1 MCVLNRLV
9 ANVALVMAMVAG
21 TAFMALPANAMT
33 WDLSNVVFAD
43 GGTATGTI
51 TPDGFGLD
59 LTAWDIT
66 VSGGSDGDFP
76 GFTFNTTQSSF
87 TFSGP
92 GDSLDPE
99 PEIDFQAS
107 CCFDTDIKLIL
118 PVFSL
123 PAAGG
128 VVDLATT
135 VSPFLSGGVNFI
147 SVQSISPNVNVEFQR
162 FIVSGSLIS
171 ETAATPLPATLPL
184 FATGLGALGLFG
196 WSRKRKN
203 ATLAT

>member
-1 MCVLNRLV
+1 M
-9 ANVALVMAMVAG
+9 
-21 TAFMALPANAMT
+21 
-33 WDLSNVVFAD
+33 
-43 GGTATGTI
+43 
-51 TPDGFGLD
+51 
-59 LTAWDIT
+59 
-66 VSGGSDGDFP
+66 
-76 GFTFNTTQSSF
+76 
-87 TFSGP
+87 
-92 GDSLDPE
+92 
-99 PEIDFQAS
+99 
-107 CCFDTDIKLIL
+107 
-118 PVFSL
+118 
-123 PAAGG
+123 
-128 VVDLATT
+128 DLATT